1 MAVRSSTLGCLAL
14 LVLLGM
20 RAVHGA
26 QSPDARWLD
35 VQSRIQYAYYT
46 EDIRALEDVTQAL
59 ASEEGSASPMRDY
72 YRGLAGYR
80 LALLSAPRDRSKAE
94 KSVQICVSSI
104 DSDLENQADSPEA
117 LALGSACRRL
127 LASLSSLGSPLS
139 SVRGGHEMSRA
150 LKLAPN
156 NPRVLMLDG
165 LADYEH
171 SGSKAAA
178 LGKLQKAVAAFELE
192 RHNIERA
199 PSWGAPEAYAYL
211 ARSYLDRGDAIAARG
226 ALEHALLLVPDFAY
240 AHRLLS
246 KITSG

>member
-1 MAVRSSTLGCLAL
+1 MTVRFSTRGWLAL
-14 LVLLGM
+14 SMLVGVSTVP
-20 RAVHGA
+20 AA
-26 QSPDARWLD
+26 PSADARWLD
-35 VQSRIQYAYYT
+35 MQSRIQYAYYT
-46 EDIRALEDVTQAL
+46 EDSRALDEVTQTL
-59 ASEEGSASPMRDY
+59 ASEEEGASPLHDY
-72 YRGLAGYR
+72 YRGLAAYR

-94 KSVQICVSSI
+94 KSAQVCVSSI
-104 DSDLENQADSPEA
+104 DSDLKKDADSVEA
-117 LALGSACRRL
+117 LALGSACLRL
-127 LASLSSLGSPLS
+127 LSSLSSLGSPLS

-165 LADYEH
+165 LADYDH
-171 SGSKAAA
+171 SASKAGA

-192 RHNIERA
+192 RHQVERA

-211 ARSYLDRGDAIAARG
+211 ARSYLDRGDAIAARS

-246 KITSG
+246 RITTG